1 MGIFNLF
8 GFCIALLFA
17 PALAFANDVRVGV
30 SPTTGYYEVTS
41 KTFNVPKGAS
51 VSSSTAVS
59 PTVTP
64 LAGGGFQQ
72 SMGGGITIEGLKKPA
87 PFTARAAAGLQT
99 MKNGAKKLSRSN
111 PARFAAAVGLGALL
125 DSVDWIIKNG
135 QVVKKTSDI
144 ESFEMTEAEAR
155 SNFQGSYFSSSSAY
169 YTGQAQNSSSFA
181 FLGMGT
187 DGWGG
192 YNHYYYC
199 STGSHQGSN
208 LAGVS
213 RVYLTGKHSDMLSS
227 ETRCFYSNA
236 APKFTDFPKV
246 EIPVSNS
253 DLDDL
258 IDRSYVPLS
267 SDFVLL
273 TPYFPP
279 DFILVDPIPAVITD
293 LGITNTFDSS
303 GWLTGTEQKTST
315 TEFTVSNNSTSQPSI
330 SSSTSV
336 KTETFKDGQSQGST
350 VTNTTQPAVGGG
362 GGGKAPTVEIP
373 TDCDFHPTLCA
384 WMNWTKEPLE
394 EPDHDLKQ
402 IMHTV
407 DFEEKK
413 TISFGSKTCP
423 APYDIHLGLI
433 DRTYQLSFQPACDF
447 AGYLY
452 FFVMAAAYIF
462 AAYISVGVVRNG

>member
-17 PALAFANDVRVGV
+17 PALVFANEVRVGV

-41 KTFNVPKGAS
+41 KTFDVPKAAT
-51 VSSSTAVS
+51 VSSSRAVS
-59 PTVTP
+59 PVVSP
-64 LAGGGFQQ
+64 LPSGGFQQ
-72 SMGGGITIEGLKKPA
+72 SMSGGITIEGLKKPA
-87 PFTARAAAGLQT
+87 PFTAKAAASLKT
-99 MKNGAKKLSRSN
+99 MRNGAKKLYKSN
-111 PARFAAAVGLGALL
+111 PARLASGLGFGALIDGL
-125 DSVDWIIKNG
+125 GWIMGEGGQIQKKQFIDSG
-135 QVVKKTSDI
+135 
-144 ESFEMTEAEAR
+144 
-155 SNFQGSYFSSSSAY
+155 QGSSKGWFKVHFGDDGYVSDTCPSFIPYNGSPFTCTINFYWASGDENTQSTTVTYTGSYSPPSTSYYRRNGAHTAFNYHSTETAEESIVSVSSS
-169 YTGQAQNSSSFA
+169 
-181 FLGMGT
+181 
-187 DGWGG
+187 
-192 YNHYYYC
+192 
-199 STGSHQGSN
+199 
-208 LAGVS
+208 
-213 RVYLTGKHSDMLSS
+213 
-227 ETRCFYSNA
+227 E
-236 APKFTDFPKV
+236 V
-246 EIPVSNS
+246 ENVIDKNYIPHA
-253 DLDDL
+253 D
-258 IDRSYVPLS
+258 
-267 SDFVLL
+267 DFVLL
-273 TPYFPP
+273 TPYMSP
-279 DFILVDPIPAVITD
+279 DFILVDPIPPVVTD

-315 TEFTVSNNSTSQPSI
+315 TEFTISNNSTSQPSI

-350 VTNTTQPAVGGG
+350 VTETTQPAVGGG

>member
-72 SMGGGITIEGLKKPA
+72 SMGGGITIEGLKQPA
-87 PFTARAAAGLQT
+87 PFTARAAAGLAT
-99 MKNGAKKLSRSN
+99 MRNGAKKLYKSN
-111 PARFAAAVGLGALL
+111 PARFAASVGFGLMLNQL
-125 DSVDWIIKNG
+125 DWIMGEGGKITKIIPP
-135 QVVKKTSDI
+135 QSD
-144 ESFEMTEAEAR
+144 TDAVCPA
-155 SNFQGSYFSSSSAY
+155 GSTCY
-169 YTGQAQNSSSFA
+169 Q
-181 FLGMGT
+181 GMGEVFSASGNIT
-187 DGWGG
+187 SQE
-192 YNHYYYC
+192 C
-199 STGSHQGSN
+199 
-208 LAGVS
+208 
-213 RVYLTGKHSDMLSS
+213 SDMAAQHGAPIVLHGDNYPGNYCRGYKYTAFRDGQTFYYIGKLGSFSHFSNKKPAPNVSEPLPDSEILS
-227 ETRCFYSNA
+227 A
-236 APKFTDFPKV
+236 
-246 EIPVSNS
+246 
-253 DLDDL
+253 
-258 IDRSYVPLS
+258 IDSSYNPDS

-279 DFILVDPIPAVITD
+279 EYILVDPIPPVITD

-350 VTNTTQPAVGGG
+350 VTETTQPAVGG

-413 TISFGSKTCP
+413 TISFGSKSCP

>member
-99 MKNGAKKLSRSN
+99 MKNGAKKLARSN
-111 PARFAAAVGLGALL
+111 PARFAAGLGLAALL
-125 DSVDWIIKNG
+125 DGVDLIISNG
-135 QVVKKTSDI
+135 GQIQKKTL
-144 ESFEMTEAEAR
+144 SFDP
-155 SNFQGSYFSSSSAY
+155 
-169 YTGQAQNSSSFA
+169 
-181 FLGMGT
+181 LP
-187 DGWGG
+187 
-192 YNHYYYC
+192 C
-199 STGSHQGSN
+199 STGSICWKKGDHETSSASYLCDISYPYNIASVSVSAGDILCTYEIDQIDYIGSYTDSHRSGYSLIRN
-208 LAGVS
+208 GFVPDNNIYSSVS
-213 RVYLTGKHSDMLSS
+213 ESEIFSAIDSS
-227 ETRCFYSNA
+227 YSPHA
-236 APKFTDFPKV
+236 
-246 EIPVSNS
+246 
-253 DLDDL
+253 
-258 IDRSYVPLS
+258 

-273 TPYFPP
+273 TPYMPP
-279 DFILVDPIPAVITD
+279 DFILVDPILPVVTD

-315 TEFTVSNNSTSQPSI
+315 TEFTVSNNSSTQPSI

-336 KTETFKDGQSQGST
+336 KTETFKDGKSQGST
-350 VTNTTQPAVGGG
+350 VTNTTQPAVGVG

>member
-87 PFTARAAAGLQT
+87 PFTARAAAGLST
-99 MKNGAKKLSRSN
+99 MKNGAKKLAKSN
-111 PARFAAAVGLGALL
+111 PARFIAGAGLAAFL
-125 DSVDWIIKNG
+125 DSLDWL
-135 QVVKKTSDI
+135 I
-144 ESFEMTEAEAR
+144 EDGAIAQKSFSVPELIPDSYYDTLNTG
-155 SNFQGSYFSSSSAY
+155 SCQGSYYDCHGKTQYVTGPLPNNPGRWRTCSMLGPYGTGYLASYSGTTCY
-169 YTGQAQNSSSFA
+169 YVR
-181 FLGMGT
+181 
-187 DGWGG
+187 DK
-192 YNHYYYC
+192 
-199 STGSHQGSN
+199 
-208 LAGVS
+208 
-213 RVYLTGKHSDMLSS
+213 LTPTVTEAISESDINKNIDSK
-227 ETRCFYSNA
+227 YSPHA
-236 APKFTDFPKV
+236 
-246 EIPVSNS
+246 
-253 DLDDL
+253 
-258 IDRSYVPLS
+258 

-273 TPYFPP
+273 TPYMPP
-279 DFILVDPIPAVITD
+279 DYILVDPILPVVTD

-350 VTNTTQPAVGGG
+350 VTEITQPAVGG

-413 TISFGSKTCP
+413 TISFGSKSCP

>member
-41 KTFNVPKGAS
+41 KTFSVPKGAS

-64 LAGGGFQQ
+64 LSGGGFQQ

-99 MKNGAKKLSRSN
+99 MKNGAKKLARSN
-111 PARFAAAVGLGALL
+111 PARFAAGLGLAYLLENIGALINESGQIVISEPDFSDVPSFVP
-125 DSVDWIIKNG
+125 DSYYRISYPISTGYISKKNP
-135 QVVKKTSDI
+135 SD
-144 ESFEMTEAEAR
+144 
-155 SNFQGSYFSSSSAY
+155 YSAIV
-169 YTGQAQNSSSFA
+169 NSSDTFVVQLSDHPEPHLFYPSLTLCSRFDSSYPFVSF
-181 FLGMGT
+181 T
-187 DGWGG
+187 QI
-192 YNHYYYC
+192 N
-199 STGSHQGSN
+199 GS
-208 LAGVS
+208 S
-213 RVYLTGKHSDMLSS
+213 RCIHSIVLPPYSPSFS
-227 ETRCFYSNA
+227 ET
-236 APKFTDFPKV
+236 
-246 EIPVSNS
+246 PVTLK
-253 DLDDL
+253 DLDL
-258 IDRSYVPLS
+258 NIDSKYVPDA

-273 TPYFPP
+273 TPYMPP
-279 DFILVDPIPAVITD
+279 DFILVDPIPPVVTD

-303 GWLTGTEQKTST
+303 GWLTGTYQKTST

-350 VTNTTQPAVGGG
+350 VTETTQPAVGGG
-362 GGGKAPTVEIP
+362 GGGKALTVEIP

-402 IMHTV
+402 IMHTA

-423 APYDIHLGLI
+423 APYDIHLDLI
-433 DRTYQLSFQPACDF
+433 NRTYHLSFQPACDF